1 MGDIWVDVSVSM
13 ILEGEAS
20 SSKASMRS
28 SLEAGSKTV
37 SRSDKE
43 MEVFM
48 TSKSTLRA
56 RGWITK
62 SCHEPVKSALL
73 QSKIQHDYLLSEPDS
88 GSIIDGLCSAAR
100 RKLVATALSR
110 ASVIVIARPRYT
122 LCTRP

>member
-62 SCHEPVKSALL
+62 SCHEPSPHDNLQATTSIYVSLSKRAQKKAL
-73 QSKIQHDYLLSEPDS
+73 QEH
-88 GSIIDGLCSAAR
+88 
-100 RKLVATALSR
+100 AL
-110 ASVIVIARPRYT
+110 
-122 LCTRP
+122 